1 MVRLAA
7 LKVLLQLSE
16 GLAALMNPAHRH
28 VGSTHLLKVGE
39 RVPEAGLGDLL
50 QLLCEGAQRVAPTHS
65 LEPVRRRAEAGD
77 LICRRA
83 PKKAR
88 RGLRRHAS
96 LAMVALEQG
105 ERGACHV
112 EQRRGR
118 RKDRIRLGAV
128 LAPVL

>member
-28 VGSTHLLKVGE
+28 VGSTHLILVGE
-39 RVPEAGLGDLL
+39 RAEAGLGDLL

-88 RGLRRHAS
+88 RGLRRRAG

-118 RKDRIRLGAV
+118 WKDRIRLGAV